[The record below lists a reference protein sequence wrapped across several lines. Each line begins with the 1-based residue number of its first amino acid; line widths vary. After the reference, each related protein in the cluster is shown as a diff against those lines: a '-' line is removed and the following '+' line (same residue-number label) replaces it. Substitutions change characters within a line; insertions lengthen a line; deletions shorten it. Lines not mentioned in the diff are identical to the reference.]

1 MEGGIVTARGIGA
14 SPAAVSHAARLP
26 DLLARDLGD
35 EIIAL
40 LTGKDT
46 LEIGRDPHS
55 DCVWIYRCGQPRQR
69 TRHRLSSPRAT
80 EFLNRVADAKGQ
92 VLTQRRPRLE
102 ASLPER
108 IFGGA
113 RLTGHI
119 PPIGRAPGL
128 VIRTLP
134 RKAPDLESYVRD
146 GVMTEAERKVLEQ
159 SVRDRQNIFVVGGTG
174 TGKTTLAMA
183 LLRRASQIYPQD
195 RIVTIEDTPELKID
209 AWCHCQLYT
218 SEHRSLTDLIELALR
233 LSPDRLVVGESRG
246 RGLLRLFDA
255 MLTGHPGSISTFHA
269 DSAQKALRRMMI
281 YCGRASDTGAHQ
293 ETIAEAVDLIVVLAG
308 GGDARRVHEIAAV
321 DGLTSGG
328 AFRLRALT

>member
-1 MEGGIVTARGIGA
+1 MEERIV
-14 SPAAVSHAARLP
+14 HATGVAMSYAEELP
-26 DLLARDLGD
+26 GLLARDLGD
-35 EIIAL
+35 EVVGL
-40 LTGKDT
+40 LTGEGT

-55 DCVWIYRCGQPRQR
+55 DRVWIHRSGRPRQR
-69 TRHRLSSPRAT
+69 TRHTLSSSRAT

-92 VLTQRRPRLE
+92 VLTRRRPRLE

-119 PPIGRAPGL
+119 PPIVRAPGL

-134 RKAPDLESYVRD
+134 RRAPSLESYVCD
-146 GVMTEAERKVLEQ
+146 GIMSEAERTVLQQ
-159 SVRDRQNIFVVGGTG
+159 SVRERQNIFVVGGTG

-183 LLRRASQIYPQD
+183 LLRLASQLYPED
-195 RIVTIEDTPELKID
+195 RIVTIEDTPELKVD

-218 SEHRSLTDLIELALR
+218 SEHRGLADLIEVALR

-246 RGLLRLFDA
+246 RGILRLFDA
-255 MLTGHPGSISTFHA
+255 MLTGHPGGISTFHA
-269 DSAQKALRRMMI
+269 DSARKALRRMMI
-281 YCGRASDTGAHQ
+281 YCRRASDTGAHQ

-308 GGDARRVHEIAAV
+308 RGDARRVHEIAAV
-321 DGLTSGG
+321 DGLTSEGL
-328 AFRLRALT
+328 FRLRALT

>member
-1 MEGGIVTARGIGA
+1 MEGEISNSRGV
-14 SPAAVSHAARLP
+14 AVSHVAVSQAARLP
-26 DLLARDLGD
+26 DRLARDLGD
-35 EIIAL
+35 EVIAL
-40 LTGKDT
+40 LTRKGT

-55 DCVWIYRCGQPRQR
+55 DRVWIHRRGRPRQR
-69 TRHRLSSPRAT
+69 TGHRLSSSRAT

-92 VLTQRRPRLE
+92 VLTRRQPRLE

-119 PPIGRAPGL
+119 PPIARAPGL

-134 RKAPDLESYVRD
+134 RKAPNLESYVRD
-146 GVMTEAERKVLEQ
+146 GIMTEAEREVLQQ
-159 SVRDRQNIFVVGGTG
+159 SVRERQNIFVVGGTG

-183 LLRRASQIYPQD
+183 LLRLASQVYPED
-195 RIVTIEDTPELKID
+195 RIVTIEDTPELKVD

-218 SEHRSLTDLIELALR
+218 SEHRGLADLIELALR

-246 RGLLRLFDA
+246 RGILRLFDA
-255 MLTGHPGSISTFHA
+255 MLSGHPGGISTFHSE
-269 DSAQKALRRMMI
+269 SAQKALRRMMI
-281 YCGRASDTGAHQ
+281 YCRRASDTGAHQ

-308 GGDARRVHEIAAV
+308 RGDARRVHEIAAV
-321 DGLTSGG
+321 DGLSSGG
-328 AFRLRALT
+328 SFRLRSLT